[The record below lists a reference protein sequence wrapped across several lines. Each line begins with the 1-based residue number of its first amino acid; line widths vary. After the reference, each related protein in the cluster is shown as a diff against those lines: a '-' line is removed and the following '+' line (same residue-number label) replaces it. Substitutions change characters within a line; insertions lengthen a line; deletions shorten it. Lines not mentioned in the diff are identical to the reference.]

1 MLQITETPKTE
12 TPKKE
17 RRPACAQC
25 SGTGFVYLWSV
36 ARSGTRTWYCDRCK
50 RSWAEAESTLTVVPS
65 SPILEP
71 LRLVPPPAPAIVAD

>member
-1 MLQITETPKTE
+1 MLKTTETPETE

-36 ARSGTRTWYCDRCK
+36 ARSGNRTWYCDRCK
-50 RSWAEAESTLTVVPS
+50 RSWAEAEPTLTVVPS
-65 SPILEP
+65 SPILQP